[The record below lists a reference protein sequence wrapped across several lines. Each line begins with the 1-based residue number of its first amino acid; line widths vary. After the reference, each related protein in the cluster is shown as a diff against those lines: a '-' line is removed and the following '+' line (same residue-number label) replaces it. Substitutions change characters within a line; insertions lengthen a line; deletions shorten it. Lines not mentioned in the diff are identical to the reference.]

1 MSVYVNFLISI
12 GVDLGLLGVKLK
24 KLFELV
30 IGVFEIKVEIF
41 VWKLVVIIVWKLVKK
56 VRVMFF
62 NLFKGFT

>member
-1 MSVYVNFLISI
+1 MSVYVNFLINI

-56 VRVMFF
+56 SYGNVF
-62 NLFKGFT
+62 

>member
-1 MSVYVNFLISI
+1 MSVYVNFLIDI

-56 VRVMFF
+56 SYGNVF
-62 NLFKGFT
+62 